1 MSIKRETLTLET
13 RALIDANLIE
23 AYREFGRWQRS
34 SQLVEKDGVLLMAG
48 TTPFPLL
55 MNYVVRIDPQ
65 IPAPA
70 VIDQAKHFFNA
81 LGRSFTI
88 VSCGQADQDLEAA
101 AEAAGWQQVLAAPW
115 MVLGSKIDEPQIP
128 PDVKI
133 KQVTDEQGILD
144 ARQVNADAFESLD
157 FPRAETE
164 AIFGV
169 PSRLL
174 SPKLQVYVA
183 YLNGEP
189 VSTAMLL
196 LTQQTAGVYW
206 VGTKPAAR
214 GYGLAEACCR
224 VASNAG
230 FSAGAKWVVLQA
242 SPMGESVYQ
251 RIGYRT
257 IDDQFKCYLAPALT

>member
-1 MSIKRETLTLET
+1 MGIKTDTLTLEM
-13 RALIDANLIE
+13 RALMDANLVE

-34 SQLVEKDGVLLMAG
+34 SQLVEKNGVLLMAG
-48 TTPFPLL
+48 TTSFPLL
-55 MNYVVRIDPQ
+55 MNYVVRFDSQ
-65 IPAPA
+65 VPALA
-70 VIDQAKHFFNA
+70 ILDEAERFFNA

-88 VSCGQADQDLEAA
+88 VSRGQADHDLEAA
-101 AEAAGWQQVLAAPW
+101 AEAAGWHQVLAVPW

-128 PDVKI
+128 PDVEI

-157 FPRAETE
+157 FPRAETN

-169 PSRLL
+169 PGRLL
-174 SPKLQVYVA
+174 SSNLRVYVA

-189 VSTAMLL
+189 ASTAMIL
-196 LTQQTAGVYW
+196 LTPQIAGVYW

-224 VASNAG
+224 VASYAG

-257 IDDQFKCYLAPALT
+257 IDDQFKCYLAPALS

>member
-1 MSIKRETLTLET
+1 MMSIKRETLTPET
-13 RALIDANLIE
+13 LALINANLIE

-34 SQLVEKDGVLLMAG
+34 SQLVEKDGLLLMAG

-70 VIDQAKHFFNA
+70 VIDRAKHFFSA

-88 VSCGQADQDLEAA
+88 VSCGQVDHDLDAA
-101 AEAAGWQQVLAAPW
+101 AEEAGMQPIIAAPW
-115 MVLGSKIDEPQIP
+115 MGLESKVAEPQLP
-128 PDVKI
+128 ANVEI
-133 KQVTDEQGILD
+133 KRVTDEPGILD
-144 ARQVNADAFESLD
+144 ARRVNADAFESLD

-196 LTQQTAGVYW
+196 LTPQIAGVYW
-206 VGTKPAAR
+206 VGTKPTAR
-214 GYGLAEACCR
+214 SYGLAEACCR

-257 IDDQFKCYLAPALT
+257 IDDQFKCYLAAA